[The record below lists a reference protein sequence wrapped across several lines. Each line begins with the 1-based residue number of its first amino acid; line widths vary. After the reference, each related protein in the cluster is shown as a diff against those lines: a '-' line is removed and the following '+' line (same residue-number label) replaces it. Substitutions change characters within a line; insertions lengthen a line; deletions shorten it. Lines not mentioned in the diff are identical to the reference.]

1 MHSIFSDIAMMT
13 VTLTLKDTL
22 FCVLELQKW
31 ISLKAVILLIKM
43 YSCNFCIAIQW
54 RLHILIKTAWYPK
67 YLQES
72 AFETVLFPQD

>member
-43 YSCNFCIAIQW
+43 
-54 RLHILIKTAWYPK
+54 
-67 YLQES
+67 
-72 AFETVLFPQD
+72 